1 MSSGNNVKNV
11 SAGKPKVG
19 GAVFRA
25 PVGTTL
31 PTNATDDLNSAFECM
46 GYISSD
52 GVTFTEGRESED
64 VKAWGGDSVL
74 NVQGEKTD
82 QVKMKLIEV
91 LNENVLKAVH
101 GEDNVS
107 GDLNTGMEVRINSK
121 ELDYG
126 SWVIEAILTD
136 NVLERTVI
144 AKAKITEV
152 QDVVYNDSDAL
163 GYDVTATAYPNE
175 DWDGDTRKK
184 YLKKATGTIG
194 TLTVASI
201 AGSSTG
207 KTKVTV
213 TQEKGSG
220 NLYKYK
226 VEDTAQTVT
235 LNQDVSTW
243 TTWNGSD
250 DITAASGKIITVVE
264 ATSDYKAQKVGTAT
278 VVSAA

>member
-1 MSSGNNVKNV
+1 MGNNVKYV

-31 PTNATDDLNSAFECM
+31 PTDATSDLDNAFECM

-74 NVQGEKTD
+74 NIQGEKTD

-91 LNENVLKAVH
+91 LNKAVLEAVH

-107 GDLNTGMEVRINSK
+107 GNLENGMTVRINSK

-126 SWVIEAILTD
+126 SWVFESILTD
-136 NVLERTVI
+136 NVVERTVI
-144 AKAKITEV
+144 AKAKITDV

-184 YLKKATGTIG
+184 YIKKVSGTIG
-194 TLTVASI
+194 TLTVASA
-201 AGSSTG
+201 AGSSSG
-207 KTKVTV
+207 KTAITV
-213 TQEKGSG
+213 TETKGSG
-220 NLYKYK
+220 NIYKYK
-226 VEDTAQTVT
+226 VGTAAETVT
-235 LNQDVSTW
+235 LNQNVSTW

-250 DITAASGKIITVVE
+250 NITAENGKVITVVE
-264 ATSDYKAQKVGTAT
+264 ATADYKAQKVGSAT
-278 VVSAA
+278 VVSAT